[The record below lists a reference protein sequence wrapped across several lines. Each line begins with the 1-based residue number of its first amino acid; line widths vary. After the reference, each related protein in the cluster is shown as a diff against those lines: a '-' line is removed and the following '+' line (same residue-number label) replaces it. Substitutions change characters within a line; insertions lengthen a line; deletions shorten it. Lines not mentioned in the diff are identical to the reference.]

1 MLVDLYYYLGSGSA
15 TSLLGATLYND
26 ALGLNVLPS
35 NFYKVAGGATN
46 SSINIDNSNGIVTTG
61 KTVCA
66 ACVTLVRYP
75 IQLIRQGPI
84 NGNPYNG
91 SFSSEVDA
99 NRSASYIGYQR
110 NAFNTAG
117 LGNPQLT
124 TVWLQKGTGNTDTT
138 KIESGDGV
146 FRYSNTSDPS
156 GIGSNTWWATSGSAG
171 TNTLDQA
178 QAFFMSGSGSQ
189 FGLSQVTSVS
199 DATYTMIELVRSN
212 ASGTPSGAC
221 AADLDP
227 PIFILKN
234 GSNFNT
240 SALQNLDLVFGNPQ
254 RTNLLT
260 AGFYYRVNFQ
270 TSAGAGGA
278 PAIGK
283 FYLPSGSIFLGSGVS
298 SVSNC

>member
-1 MLVDLYYYLGSGSA
+1 MQSDLYYYLGSGSA

-35 NFYKVAGGATN
+35 NFYQVAGGATN
-46 SSINIDNSNGIVTTG
+46 SSINIAGSSGVVTTG
-61 KTVCA
+61 KTACA
-66 ACVTLVRYP
+66 SCVTLVRYP
-75 IQLIRQGPI
+75 IQLIRQGPLS
-84 NGNPYNG
+84 GNPYYG

-110 NAFNTAG
+110 NTFNTAN
-117 LGNPQLT
+117 LGNPSLV

-138 KIESGDGV
+138 KIENGDGV

-156 GIGSNTWWATSGSAG
+156 GIGSNTWWATSGNAA

-178 QAFFMSGSGSQ
+178 QAFFMSGSGSE

-199 DATYTMIELVRSN
+199 DAAYTMVELSRSD
-212 ASGTPSGAC
+212 ASSSSGVC
-221 AADLDP
+221 AANLDP

-234 GSNFNT
+234 GENLNA
-240 SALQNLDLVFGNPQ
+240 SALQILDFVFGNAQ

-260 AGFYYRVNFQ
+260 AGSYYKVNFQ
-270 TSAGAGGA
+270 TSQGGAGGA
-278 PAIGK
+278 PAVGR
-283 FYLPSGSIFLGSGVS
+283 FFLSSGAAFEGVAATGIIS
-298 SVSNC
+298 C